1 MAFKM
6 HIHRADVISGA
17 ISVYKAKLKRLVN
30 LGCSHKPAIF
40 IAESREVGSSLGL
53 PRSGENRPYSPDGLV
68 GNTST
73 AFCPELRRQVG
84 DLQARSPLWSR
95 DPKI

>member
-6 HIHRADVISGA
+6 HIHRADVISGL

-40 IAESREVGSSLGL
+40 IAESSELGL
-53 PRSGENRPYSPDGLV
+53 AWAFPDLV
-68 GNTST
+68 KAGR
-73 AFCPELRRQVG
+73 AV
-84 DLQARSPLWSR
+84 QAASWEKHQQLSVQN
-95 DPKI
+95 